1 MRWPTSL
8 IVGGLQHG
16 GEDGAARIEKAEA
29 LESVLRISG
38 TKSLLAWNP
47 SFTEKQACELQNRW
61 IDKLPDAV
69 FAVNDERLGGT
80 GESTA
85 LSPLPLI
92 SPYKSEKSLCGTGME
107 HFVLSS
113 NSFDDFLAK
122 FQDANPALII
132 VSYLL
137 MVGYAALSLLSPGQ
151 PLDSRVG
158 LGLVGICIVALAVC
172 SAFGLAGFLGIA
184 FNPTSTQV
192 PALYNIHT
200 IYTYKYRIYT

>member
-1 MRWPTSL
+1 
-8 IVGGLQHG
+8 
-16 GEDGAARIEKAEA
+16 
-29 LESVLRISG
+29 
-38 TKSLLAWNP
+38 
-47 SFTEKQACELQNRW
+47 
-61 IDKLPDAV
+61 
-69 FAVNDERLGGT
+69 
-80 GESTA
+80 
-85 LSPLPLI
+85 
-92 SPYKSEKSLCGTGME
+92 ME